1 WPWKPGKEPKAPVCP
16 VVFHQLSPPAR
27 PPVPKARPRSQ
38 LMVTGWPPGSGG
50 WPRNAPAARPMAL
63 IAEVAGR
70 QVIEERIETGR
81 SQGRAPSGI
90 NPVVGFPT
98 AGHLLGRAAHA
109 RCWLVAA
116 RAPQRPAE
124 TLLRYWHG
132 LGVSWFSSRRA
143 FPAVAQLGRA
153 GPDPQARR
161 WQCGTVALP
170 SPPLSCSA
178 YPPDGCEWPG
188 GSRWP
193 ALERSGHGLGGD
205 GPGGQHHGKARDDLQ
220 VG

>member
-1 WPWKPGKEPKAPVCP
+1 
-16 VVFHQLSPPAR
+16 
-27 PPVPKARPRSQ
+27 
-38 LMVTGWPPGSGG
+38 MVTGWPPGSGG

-132 LGVSWFSSRRA
+132 LGGQLVQLTSSISGGS
-143 FPAVAQLGRA
+143 PAGQGRA
-153 GPDPQARR
+153 RAAGA
-161 WQCGTVALP
+161 
-170 SPPLSCSA
+170 
-178 YPPDGCEWPG
+178 
-188 GSRWP
+188 
-193 ALERSGHGLGGD
+193 GL
-205 GPGGQHHGKARDDLQ
+205 A
-220 VG
+220 

>member
-1 WPWKPGKEPKAPVCP
+1 
-16 VVFHQLSPPAR
+16 
-27 PPVPKARPRSQ
+27 
-38 LMVTGWPPGSGG
+38 MVTGWPPGSGG

-116 RAPQRPAE
+116 RAPQRAAE
-124 TLLRYWHG
+124 TLPRYLHG
-132 LGVSWFSSRRA
+132 LGRKRFTSRRRS
-143 FPAVAQLGRA
+143 PAGAPVGR
-153 GPDPQARR
+153 GR
-161 WQCGTVALP
+161 
-170 SPPLSCSA
+170 
-178 YPPDGCEWPG
+178 PG
-188 GSRWP
+188 
-193 ALERSGHGLGGD
+193 A
-205 GPGGQHHGKARDDLQ
+205 
-220 VG
+220 